1 MRKIAIQ
8 PRDRSVSCPPRGK
21 DNASSDQV
29 MKALSHGLRRY
40 KKAMSDLA
48 KM

>member
-1 MRKIAIQ
+1 MRKIAFQ
-8 PRDRSVSCPPRGK
+8 PRDRAVSCPPRGK

-29 MKALSHGLRRY
+29 MKALSLGLRRY

>member
-1 MRKIAIQ
+1 MKMITIQ
-8 PRDRSVSCPPRGK
+8 PRDKSVSYPPRGN
-21 DNASSDQV
+21 DNTRGDLV
-29 MKALSHGLRRY
+29 MRALSHGLRRY